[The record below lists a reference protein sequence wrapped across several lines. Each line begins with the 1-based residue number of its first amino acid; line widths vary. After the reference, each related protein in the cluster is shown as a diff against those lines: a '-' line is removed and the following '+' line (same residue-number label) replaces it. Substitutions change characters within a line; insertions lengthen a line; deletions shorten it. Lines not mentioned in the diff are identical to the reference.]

1 MKTHNP
7 LFGKLRLTSNLVVKT
22 GLHIGG
28 NNVSLDIGG
37 IDKAVVRDPLTK
49 YPYLPGSSIKGK
61 MRSIL
66 ERFLN
71 KPANRDGGSKTFR

>member
-1 MKTHNP
+1 MKTQNP
-7 LFGKLRLTSNLVVKT
+7 LLGKLKLTSNLVVKT

-28 NNVSLDIGG
+28 GSMSLDIGG

-49 YPYLPGSSIKGK
+49 HPYLPGSSIKGK

-66 ERFLN
+66 ERFLD
-71 KPANRDGGSKTFR
+71 KPVNRDGGK